1 MMRKA
6 GFWRWASRKAYNRL
20 VENGRIWSAKGSE
33 AGSKGSRT
41 ESAGEGD
48 EGLTEG
54 DEGLTEG
61 DTDVTTPDDEE
72 AVDAELGALSLDLTT
87 AVKIV
92 DVEDA
97 AATASMAEDD
107 DAAAAAAAADDGGWK
122 TVGPPSGK
130 IPTGRFYRKAP
141 PVGKLQLVHNG
152 GLEQFASPVKPARRL
167 PRGFAVSWD

>member
-41 ESAGEGD
+41 ESGGEGD

-54 DEGLTEG
+54 G
-61 DTDVTTPDDEE
+61 TDATTPDDEE

-87 AVKIV
+87 AVKILDV
-92 DVEDA
+92 DEPAATASMVEDA
-97 AATASMAEDD
+97 AA
-107 DAAAAAAAADDGGWK
+107 ADDEGWE
-122 TVGPPSGK
+122 TVRPPSGK
-130 IPTGRFYRKAP
+130 LPSGKFYRKAP

-152 GLEQFASPVKPARRL
+152 GLEQFASPVKPARHL
-167 PRGFAVSWD
+167 PRGFAVSWG

>member
-33 AGSKGSRT
+33 VGSKGSRT
-41 ESAGEGD
+41 ESA
-48 EGLTEG
+48 EG

-61 DTDVTTPDDEE
+61 DTDVTTPDEGE
-72 AVDAELGALSLDLTT
+72 LDAELGALRLETT
-87 AVKIV
+87 DAVKILDV
-92 DVEDA
+92 DEPAATASVVEDA
-97 AATASMAEDD
+97 AA
-107 DAAAAAAAADDGGWK
+107 ADDEGWE

-130 IPTGRFYRKAP
+130 LPSGRFYRKAP
-141 PVGKLQLVHNG
+141 PAGKLQLVHNG

-167 PRGFAVSWD
+167 PRGFAVLWG